1 MIPAA
6 VTVWNFLT
14 ERSLRFAG
22 TACAVL
28 MQVSLVLF
36 FIDRYTVNL
45 IARLDDSRIIY
56 HFLYTLIS
64 VFTLL
69 AAGWICARC
78 SKGCVDFA
86 LFYRRFSL
94 GYLPLC
100 AFLFILQ
107 FFLLRTFGN
116 IFVTANSVPFRGE
129 IYCLW
134 YYAKTDA
141 CLFFH
146 RPALGREC
154 AVLHLPVPGPLRHG
168 AAASGA
174 VGHSGV
180 CGPVRVCREFSTSHQ
195 KRGRGCGRYYL
206 KHPGCRARRPDFSA
220 ATAALTAKGD
230 PYMLGII
237 GAMDVEVRTIKDK
250 MTGTVTTRAAGCDF
264 VTGELEGVMITVV
277 QCAPGKVNAALC
289 TQLLIDRFQVDR
301 VINIGVACSPK

>member
-1 MIPAA
+1 MSLYVGGRTYAHYKSVARCQPCGPGFGAVFTGRRFLDSWHAPFFFNFRYQWLKLILSFVIPAA

-78 SKGCVDFA
+78 SKACVDFA

-116 IFVTANSVPFRGE
+116 IFVTANGVPFRGE

-134 YYAKTDA
+134 YYAKTGTLSFFPPPCTRQGMCCTLPPCPWPFA
-141 CLFFH
+141 ARCGGVRCCGALWCLWSC
-146 RPALGREC
+146 PCL
-154 AVLHLPVPGPLRHG
+154 
-168 AAASGA
+168 
-174 VGHSGV
+174 
-180 CGPVRVCREFSTSHQ
+180 
-195 KRGRGCGRYYL
+195 
-206 KHPGCRARRPDFSA
+206 
-220 ATAALTAKGD
+220 
-230 PYMLGII
+230 
-237 GAMDVEVRTIKDK
+237 
-250 MTGTVTTRAAGCDF
+250 
-264 VTGELEGVMITVV
+264 
-277 QCAPGKVNAALC
+277 
-289 TQLLIDRFQVDR
+289 
-301 VINIGVACSPK
+301 

>member
-1 MIPAA
+1 MSLYVGGRTYAHYKSVARCQPCGPGFGA
-6 VTVWNFLT
+6 VFYRLLLFRQLALTVLFQLPLPVVKADPLFCDPCGGHGVDLT

-134 YYAKTDA
+134 YYAKTGTLSFSTALHSAGNVLYFTSLSLALCGTVRRRPVLWGTLVPVALSVFVESFQLLTKSGDA
-141 CLFFH
+141 DVDDIILNT
-146 RPALGREC
+146 LG
-154 AVLHLPVPGPLRHG
+154 AVLGVLIFRLLLRPLL
-168 AAASGA
+168 
-174 VGHSGV
+174 
-180 CGPVRVCREFSTSHQ
+180 Q
-195 KRGRGCGRYYL
+195 K
-206 KHPGCRARRPDFSA
+206 
-220 ATAALTAKGD
+220 
-230 PYMLGII
+230 
-237 GAMDVEVRTIKDK
+237 E
-250 MTGTVTTRAAGCDF
+250 TRIC
-264 VTGELEGVMITVV
+264 
-277 QCAPGKVNAALC
+277 
-289 TQLLIDRFQVDR
+289 
-301 VINIGVACSPK
+301 

>member
-1 MIPAA
+1 MSLYVGGRTYAHYKSVARCQPCGPGFGA
-6 VTVWNFLT
+6 VFYRLLLFRQLARTVLFQLPLPVVKADPLFCDPGGGHGVEFLT

-78 SKGCVDFA
+78 SKACVDFA

-116 IFVTANSVPFRGE
+116 IFVTANGVPFRGE

-134 YYAKTDA
+134 YYAKTGTLSFPPPCTRQGMCCTSPPCPWPFA
-141 CLFFH
+141 ARCGGVRCCGAPWCLW
-146 RPALGREC
+146 PCPCL
-154 AVLHLPVPGPLRHG
+154 
-168 AAASGA
+168 
-174 VGHSGV
+174 
-180 CGPVRVCREFSTSHQ
+180 
-195 KRGRGCGRYYL
+195 
-206 KHPGCRARRPDFSA
+206 
-220 ATAALTAKGD
+220 
-230 PYMLGII
+230 
-237 GAMDVEVRTIKDK
+237 
-250 MTGTVTTRAAGCDF
+250 
-264 VTGELEGVMITVV
+264 
-277 QCAPGKVNAALC
+277 
-289 TQLLIDRFQVDR
+289 
-301 VINIGVACSPK
+301 

>member
-1 MIPAA
+1 MHTTSPWRAVSRVALVLGLFFTGCCFLDSWHSPFFFNFRYQWLKLILSFVIPAA
-6 VTVWNFLT
+6 VTVWNFFT

-134 YYAKTDA
+134 YYAKTGCTSPPCPWPFA
-141 CLFFH
+141 ARCGGVRCCGALWCLW
-146 RPALGREC
+146 PCPCL
-154 AVLHLPVPGPLRHG
+154 
-168 AAASGA
+168 
-174 VGHSGV
+174 
-180 CGPVRVCREFSTSHQ
+180 
-195 KRGRGCGRYYL
+195 
-206 KHPGCRARRPDFSA
+206 
-220 ATAALTAKGD
+220 
-230 PYMLGII
+230 
-237 GAMDVEVRTIKDK
+237 
-250 MTGTVTTRAAGCDF
+250 
-264 VTGELEGVMITVV
+264 
-277 QCAPGKVNAALC
+277 
-289 TQLLIDRFQVDR
+289 
-301 VINIGVACSPK
+301 

>member
-1 MIPAA
+1 MHTTSPWRAVSRVALVLGLFFTGCCFLDSWHPPFFFNFRYQWLKLILSFVIPAT

-78 SKGCVDFA
+78 SKERVDFA

-116 IFVTANSVPFRGE
+116 IFVTANGVPFRGE

-134 YYAKTDA
+134 YYAKTGT
-141 CLFFH
+141 LSFST
-146 RPALGREC
+146 ALHSAGN
-154 AVLHLPVPGPLRHG
+154 VLYFTSLSL
-168 AAASGA
+168 AL
-174 VGHSGV
+174 
-180 CGPVRVCREFSTSHQ
+180 CGPVR
-195 KRGRGCGRYYL
+195 
-206 KHPGCRARRPDFSA
+206 RRPVLWGTLVPVVLSVF
-220 ATAALTAKGD
+220 
-230 PYMLGII
+230 
-237 GAMDVEVRTIKDK
+237 VES
-250 MTGTVTTRAAGCDF
+250 F
-264 VTGELEGVMITVV
+264 
-277 QCAPGKVNAALC
+277 
-289 TQLLIDRFQVDR
+289 QLLTKSGDADVDDIILNTLGA
-301 VINIGVACSPK
+301 VLGVLIFRLLLRPLLQKETHIC

>member
-1 MIPAA
+1 MHTTSPWRAVSRVALVLGLFFTGCCFLDSWHAPFFFNFRYQWLKLILSFVIPAA

-78 SKGCVDFA
+78 SKACVDFA

-116 IFVTANSVPFRGE
+116 IFVTANGVPFRGE

-134 YYAKTDA
+134 YYAKTGTLVPVALSVFVESFQLLTKSGDA
-141 CLFFH
+141 DVDDIILNT
-146 RPALGREC
+146 LG
-154 AVLHLPVPGPLRHG
+154 AVLGVLIFRLLLRPLL
-168 AAASGA
+168 
-174 VGHSGV
+174 
-180 CGPVRVCREFSTSHQ
+180 Q
-195 KRGRGCGRYYL
+195 K
-206 KHPGCRARRPDFSA
+206 
-220 ATAALTAKGD
+220 
-230 PYMLGII
+230 
-237 GAMDVEVRTIKDK
+237 E
-250 MTGTVTTRAAGCDF
+250 TRIC
-264 VTGELEGVMITVV
+264 
-277 QCAPGKVNAALC
+277 
-289 TQLLIDRFQVDR
+289 
-301 VINIGVACSPK
+301 

>member
-1 MIPAA
+1 MHTTSPWRAVSRVALVLGLFFTGCCFLDSWHAPFFFNFRYQWLKLILSFVIPAT
-6 VTVWNFLT
+6 VPVWNFLT

-69 AAGWICARC
+69 ATGWICARY
-78 SKGCVDFA
+78 SKACVDFA

-134 YYAKTDA
+134 YYAKTGTLSFSTALHSAGNVLYFTSLSLALCGTVRRRPVLWGTLVPVALSVFVESFQLLTKSGDA
-141 CLFFH
+141 DVDDIILNT
-146 RPALGREC
+146 LG
-154 AVLHLPVPGPLRHG
+154 AVLGVLIFRLLLRPLL
-168 AAASGA
+168 
-174 VGHSGV
+174 
-180 CGPVRVCREFSTSHQ
+180 Q
-195 KRGRGCGRYYL
+195 K
-206 KHPGCRARRPDFSA
+206 
-220 ATAALTAKGD
+220 
-230 PYMLGII
+230 
-237 GAMDVEVRTIKDK
+237 E
-250 MTGTVTTRAAGCDF
+250 TRIC
-264 VTGELEGVMITVV
+264 
-277 QCAPGKVNAALC
+277 
-289 TQLLIDRFQVDR
+289 
-301 VINIGVACSPK
+301 

>member
-1 MIPAA
+1 MHTTSPWRAVSRVALVLGLFFTGCCFLDSWHAPFFFNFRYQWLKLILSFVIPAA

-78 SKGCVDFA
+78 SKACVDFA

-116 IFVTANSVPFRGE
+116 LS
-129 IYCLW
+129 
-134 YYAKTDA
+134 
-141 CLFFH
+141 
-146 RPALGREC
+146 
-154 AVLHLPVPGPLRHG
+154 
-168 AAASGA
+168 
-174 VGHSGV
+174 
-180 CGPVRVCREFSTSHQ
+180 
-195 KRGRGCGRYYL
+195 
-206 KHPGCRARRPDFSA
+206 
-220 ATAALTAKGD
+220 
-230 PYMLGII
+230 
-237 GAMDVEVRTIKDK
+237 
-250 MTGTVTTRAAGCDF
+250 
-264 VTGELEGVMITVV
+264 
-277 QCAPGKVNAALC
+277 
-289 TQLLIDRFQVDR
+289 LIH
-301 VINIGVACSPK
+301 I

>member
-1 MIPAA
+1 MHTTSPWRAVSRVALVLGLFFTGCCFLDSWHPPFFFNFRYQWLKLILSFVIPAA

-78 SKGCVDFA
+78 SKACVDFA

-134 YYAKTDA
+134 YYAKTGTLSFPPPCTRQGMCCTSPPCPWPFA
-141 CLFFH
+141 ARCGGVRYCGAPWCLW
-146 RPALGREC
+146 PCPCL
-154 AVLHLPVPGPLRHG
+154 
-168 AAASGA
+168 
-174 VGHSGV
+174 
-180 CGPVRVCREFSTSHQ
+180 
-195 KRGRGCGRYYL
+195 
-206 KHPGCRARRPDFSA
+206 
-220 ATAALTAKGD
+220 
-230 PYMLGII
+230 
-237 GAMDVEVRTIKDK
+237 
-250 MTGTVTTRAAGCDF
+250 
-264 VTGELEGVMITVV
+264 
-277 QCAPGKVNAALC
+277 
-289 TQLLIDRFQVDR
+289 
-301 VINIGVACSPK
+301 

>member
-1 MIPAA
+1 MHTTSPWRAVSRVALVLGLFFTGCCFFRQLALTVLFQFPLPVVKLILSFVIPAA

-78 SKGCVDFA
+78 SKACVDFA

-100 AFLFILQ
+100 VFLFYLAVFSAAHLWQ
-107 FFLLRTFGN
+107 YFRYRQQRTLPGRDLLPVVLCQDRHP
-116 IFVTANSVPFRGE
+116 V
-129 IYCLW
+129 
-134 YYAKTDA
+134 
-141 CLFFH
+141 FFH

-154 AVLHLPVPGPLRHG
+154 AVLYLPVPGPLRHG

-174 VGHSGV
+174 VGHLVPVALSVFVESFQLLTKSGDADV
-180 CGPVRVCREFSTSHQ
+180 DDIILNTLGAVLGVLIFRVLLRPVPC
-195 KRGRGCGRYYL
+195 KRRPVYVRHYRRNGCGGP
-206 KHPGCRARRPDFSA
+206 HH
-220 ATAALTAKGD
+220 
-230 PYMLGII
+230 
-237 GAMDVEVRTIKDK
+237 
-250 MTGTVTTRAAGCDF
+250 
-264 VTGELEGVMITVV
+264 
-277 QCAPGKVNAALC
+277 
-289 TQLLIDRFQVDR
+289 
-301 VINIGVACSPK
+301 

>member
-1 MIPAA
+1 MHTTSPWRAVSRVALVLGLFFTGCCFLDSWHSPFFFNFRYQWLKLILSFVIPAA

-78 SKGCVDFA
+78 SKACVDFA

-100 AFLFILQ
+100 VFLFYLAVFSAAHLWQ
-107 FFLLRTFGN
+107 YFRYRQQRTLPGRDLLPVVLCQDRHP
-116 IFVTANSVPFRGE
+116 V
-129 IYCLW
+129 
-134 YYAKTDA
+134 
-141 CLFFH
+141 FFH

-154 AVLHLPVPGPLRHG
+154 AVLYLPVPGPLRHG

-174 VGHSGV
+174 VGHPGA
-180 CGPVRVCREFSTSHQ
+180 CGPVRVCREFSASHQ
-195 KRGRGCGRYYL
+195 SGDADVDDIILNTLGAVLGVLIFRL
-206 KHPGCRARRPDFSA
+206 LLRP
-220 ATAALTAKGD
+220 LLQK
-230 PYMLGII
+230 
-237 GAMDVEVRTIKDK
+237 E
-250 MTGTVTTRAAGCDF
+250 TRIC
-264 VTGELEGVMITVV
+264 
-277 QCAPGKVNAALC
+277 
-289 TQLLIDRFQVDR
+289 
-301 VINIGVACSPK
+301 

>member
-1 MIPAA
+1 MHTTSPWRTVSRVALVLGLFFTGCCFLDSWHPPFFFNFRYQWLKLILSFVIPAA

-36 FIDRYTVNL
+36 FVDRYTVNL

-116 IFVTANSVPFRGE
+116 IFVTANSVPFRARSTACG
-129 IYCLW
+129 IMPRPAPCLFPPPCTRQGMCCTSPPCPWPFAARCGGVRCCGALWCLW
-134 YYAKTDA
+134 PCP
-141 CLFFH
+141 CL
-146 RPALGREC
+146 
-154 AVLHLPVPGPLRHG
+154 
-168 AAASGA
+168 
-174 VGHSGV
+174 
-180 CGPVRVCREFSTSHQ
+180 
-195 KRGRGCGRYYL
+195 
-206 KHPGCRARRPDFSA
+206 
-220 ATAALTAKGD
+220 
-230 PYMLGII
+230 
-237 GAMDVEVRTIKDK
+237 
-250 MTGTVTTRAAGCDF
+250 
-264 VTGELEGVMITVV
+264 
-277 QCAPGKVNAALC
+277 
-289 TQLLIDRFQVDR
+289 
-301 VINIGVACSPK
+301 

>member
-1 MIPAA
+1 MSLYVGGRTYAHYKSVARCQPCGPGFGAVFYRLLLFRQLAHTVLFQFPLPVVKADSA

-78 SKGCVDFA
+78 SKACVDFA

-134 YYAKTDA
+134 YYAKTGTLSFSTALHSAGNVLYFTSLSLALCGTVRRRPVLWGTLVPVALSVFVESFQLLTKSGDA
-141 CLFFH
+141 DVDDIILNT
-146 RPALGREC
+146 LG
-154 AVLHLPVPGPLRHG
+154 AVLGVLIFRLLLRPLL
-168 AAASGA
+168 
-174 VGHSGV
+174 
-180 CGPVRVCREFSTSHQ
+180 Q
-195 KRGRGCGRYYL
+195 K
-206 KHPGCRARRPDFSA
+206 
-220 ATAALTAKGD
+220 
-230 PYMLGII
+230 
-237 GAMDVEVRTIKDK
+237 E
-250 MTGTVTTRAAGCDF
+250 TRIC
-264 VTGELEGVMITVV
+264 
-277 QCAPGKVNAALC
+277 
-289 TQLLIDRFQVDR
+289 
-301 VINIGVACSPK
+301 

>member
-1 MIPAA
+1 MHTTSPWRAVSRVALVLGLFFTGCCFLDSWHAPFFFNFRYQWLKLILSFVIPAA

-78 SKGCVDFA
+78 SKACVDFA

-116 IFVTANSVPFRGE
+116 IFVTANGVPFRGE

-134 YYAKTDA
+134 YYAKTGT
-141 CLFFH
+141 L
-146 RPALGREC
+146 
-154 AVLHLPVPGPLRHG
+154 
-168 AAASGA
+168 S
-174 VGHSGV
+174 
-180 CGPVRVCREFSTSHQ
+180 FSTSLSLAL
-195 KRGRGCGRYYL
+195 CGTVR
-206 KHPGCRARRPDFSA
+206 RRPVLWG
-220 ATAALTAKGD
+220 TLVPVALSVF
-230 PYMLGII
+230 
-237 GAMDVEVRTIKDK
+237 VES
-250 MTGTVTTRAAGCDF
+250 F
-264 VTGELEGVMITVV
+264 
-277 QCAPGKVNAALC
+277 
-289 TQLLIDRFQVDR
+289 QLLTKSGDADVDDIILNTLGA
-301 VINIGVACSPK
+301 VLGVLIFRLLLRPLLQKETRIC

>member
-1 MIPAA
+1 MHTTSPWRAVSRVALVLGLFFTGCCFLDSWHPPFFFNFRYQWLKLILSFVIPAA

-78 SKGCVDFA
+78 SKACVDFA

-107 FFLLRTFGN
+107 FFLLR
-116 IFVTANSVPFRGE
+116 
-129 IYCLW
+129 
-134 YYAKTDA
+134 
-141 CLFFH
+141 
-146 RPALGREC
+146 
-154 AVLHLPVPGPLRHG
+154 
-168 AAASGA
+168 
-174 VGHSGV
+174 
-180 CGPVRVCREFSTSHQ
+180 
-195 KRGRGCGRYYL
+195 
-206 KHPGCRARRPDFSA
+206 
-220 ATAALTAKGD
+220 
-230 PYMLGII
+230 
-237 GAMDVEVRTIKDK
+237 VRTI
-250 MTGTVTTRAAGCDF
+250 GVHYAGRD
-264 VTGELEGVMITVV
+264 VLQVGR
-277 QCAPGKVNAALC
+277 GKPQV
-289 TQLLIDRFQVDR
+289 RF
-301 VINIGVACSPK
+301 A